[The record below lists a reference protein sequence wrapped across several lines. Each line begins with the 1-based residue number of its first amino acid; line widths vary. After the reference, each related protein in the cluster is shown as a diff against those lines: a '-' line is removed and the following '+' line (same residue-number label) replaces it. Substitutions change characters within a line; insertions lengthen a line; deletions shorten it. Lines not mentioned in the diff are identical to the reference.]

1 MAEHEGLVRFQYL
14 GAPRVVEVGPRSFQE
29 ISSCPEKYG
38 RGQAV
43 LVDEESET
51 VYAAWLESE
60 GPGDAEPEA
69 EASADGGSEEPGLPA
84 GTFIQRS
91 GGGWYKAMNAEGQI
105 GKSVRSREE
114 AAALLMGG

>member
-14 GAPRVVEVGPRSFQE
+14 GAPRVVEVGPRSFHE
-29 ISSCPEKYG
+29 IAAHPER

-43 LVDEESET
+43 LIDEESEA
-51 VYAAWLESE
+51 VYAAWLEGE
-60 GPGDAEPEA
+60 YVDAELEA
-69 EASADGGSEEPGLPA
+69 EADLDGGSEDAGLPA
-84 GTFIQRS
+84 GTFIQS

-114 AAALLMGG
+114 AHALLSGG